1 MTEKKQLDRLRQL
14 KNKLHLRKVVKMHID
29 NKIHIIPE
37 TLAGGLKEYKQ
48 PVTLNQQIA
57 SSRFP
62 QELTPNKRMYSEEI
76 GFRKQGDG
84 CKMPNLRLLYRKDEI
99 NSDKEKSRRMAMM
112 E

>member
-1 MTEKKQLDRLRQL
+1 MY
-14 KNKLHLRKVVKMHID
+14 ID

-37 TLAGGLKEYKQ
+37 TLVGGIKEYKQ

-62 QELTPNKRMYSEEI
+62 QELSLSPNKRMYSEEI
-76 GFRKQGDG
+76 GLRGQAER
-84 CKMPNLRLLYRKDEI
+84 CKMPNLRLFYRKDEI
-99 NSDKEKSRRMAMM
+99 NSNKEKSKRMAMM